1 MPERF
6 EGQEKPK
13 MPERDA
19 EHAERRVEGAEVVE
33 QAVDEAVDSVDA
45 KADAFASVDVK
56 RVMAP
61 ADVPASELAGDAA
74 FTDAQKEV
82 GAVQD
87 EARGLVGRTKD
98 KLSGVLAK
106 LKRYGRAGLAAG
118 VIAGAAFP
126 ASEAAAHEPGPGPKI
141 EHVEKGPDGPA
152 APAEVRRE
160 AADRLLSDAAMK
172 SEFVGRY
179 GSAEAAEAKLKEFA
193 ATIEGWDEEASNREW
208 AALGGI
214 GTDKLVGGNYRKMEV
229 WSEARHQEELANNP
243 NFPKD
248 FNAWA
253 ENDVI
258 VFKASSFL
266 GKDGAVDVAK
276 LRHAAEH
283 EKGHVLT
290 TAERTKGGEQQRLWD
305 KEGVAHGMNEGVTEL
320 LSLRLA
326 ERRGEKVPDQ
336 AYAGGNFAAARLLEG
351 VVGTDVLAADYLEG
365 KTDRIKDALEKKLG
379 PGSFEKVMEGDFPSL
394 EKAFVPKPDALSNA
408 LDIVRLCK
416 EAGVDAK
423 AIWEQAKR
431 EGVREDLVISPDG
444 RGVAV
449 VKDVGGE
456 LRVANA
462 AVDDDAPLSA
472 DGQTLR
478 AFVGTTFSGTR
489 LDGEG
494 TAALAAGLQERMRIE
509 DAVKKEWAAK
519 FDLTKEPE
527 MRQVVEENVRAGVEQ
542 AVNAARA
549 ARVNVADTLVPV
561 DASDMLSALQK
572 EYSAAATP
580 EAKAAI
586 RAKAG
591 EQTLTAARDA
601 IKKIRLEM
609 LTPPIPE
616 KK

>member
-6 EGQEKPK
+6 EASDA
-13 MPERDA
+13 MRNPETRA
-19 EHAERRVEGAEVVE
+19 TPVESKIEGAETVE
-33 QAVDEAVDSVDA
+33 QAVDAASEVVDA
-45 KADAFASVDVK
+45 KAAAITGAESGAI
-56 RVMAP
+56 MAP
-61 ADVPASELAGDAA
+61 KDVDAAELSGDADFA
-74 FTDAQKEV
+74 DAKREL

-87 EARGLVGRTKD
+87 EARGLVGRTKE

-126 ASEAAAHEPGPGPKI
+126 ASEASAHEPGPASKI
-141 EHVEKGPDGPA
+141 ERVEKGPDRA
-152 APAEVRRE
+152 MTPAEVRRDAVE
-160 AADRLLSDAAMK
+160 RMLGDAAMK
-172 SEFVGRY
+172 AEFVARY
-179 GSAEAAEAKLKEFA
+179 GSTEAAEAKLKEFA
-193 ATIEGWDEEASNREW
+193 AALDGWDEEASNRDW
-208 AALGGI
+208 AALGGMHA
-214 GTDKLVGGNYRKMEV
+214 DKLAGGNYRRMEV
-229 WSEARHQEELANNP
+229 WSEARHQEELKKNP
-243 NFPKD
+243 NFSKD

-258 VFKASSFL
+258 VFKAASFI
-266 GKDGAVDVAK
+266 GEDGAIDVAK

-290 TAERTKGGEQQRLWD
+290 TAERVKGGEQQRMWD
-305 KEGVAHGMNEGVTEL
+305 KEGVAHGMNEGITEL

-351 VVGTDVLAADYLEG
+351 VIGTETLAADYLEG
-365 KTDRIKDALEKKLG
+365 KTDRIKAAVEKKLG
-379 PGSFEKVMEGDFPSL
+379 AGAFEKIMEGDFPSI
-394 EKAFVPKPDALSNA
+394 EKAFVSKPDALSNA
-408 LDIVRLCK
+408 LDIVRLCND
-416 EAGVDAK
+416 AGIDAK

-431 EGVREDLVISPDG
+431 EGVREDLVIAPDG

-462 AVDDDAPLSA
+462 AVDDDAPLA
-472 DGQTLR
+472 AGGPTLR
-478 AFVGTTFSGTR
+478 TFVGTTFSGAR

-519 FDLTKEPE
+519 VDLTKEPG
-527 MRQVVEENVRAGVEQ
+527 MRSLVEENVRSEIEQ
-542 AVNAARA
+542 KVNAARA
-549 ARVNVADTLVPV
+549 AGTNVADVLVPV
-561 DASDMLSALQK
+561 DASEMLSALQK
-572 EYSAAATP
+572 EYSAATTP

-586 RAKAG
+586 RARAG
-591 EQTLTAARDA
+591 EQTLAAARDA
-601 IKKIRLEM
+601 IKKLRLEM